1 MTIEERETAV
11 KALAASLLDTLEAI
25 QAAGERMIDMA
36 TSERVAL
43 EVLAGGFTRISPNG
57 GGECMFEE
65 MPQSLGA
72 QAIAGLEGA

>member
-11 KALAASLLDTLEAI
+11 AALAASMLDTLELI
-25 QAAGERMIDMA
+25 QAAGEHLVDLA

-57 GGECMFEE
+57 VGEHMYKKI
-65 MPQSLGA
+65 PQSVGA
-72 QAIAGLEGA
+72 QAIAGTERR

>member
-11 KALAASLLDTLEAI
+11 KALTASLLDTLEAI
-25 QAAGERMIDMA
+25 QAAGEHLIDMA

-57 GGECMFEE
+57 VGEHVFETI
-65 MPQSLGA
+65 PQSIGA
-72 QAIAGLEGA
+72 QAIEETGKR